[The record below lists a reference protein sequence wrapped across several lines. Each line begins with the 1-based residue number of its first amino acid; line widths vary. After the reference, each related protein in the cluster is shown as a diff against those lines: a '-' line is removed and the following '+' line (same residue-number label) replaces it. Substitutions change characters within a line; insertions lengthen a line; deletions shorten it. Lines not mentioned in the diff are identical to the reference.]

1 MNVTILVISTI
12 DLITSVT
19 WIGIQITSCAKDHK
33 SLSSIAKGKNKIED
47 HVLNAGN
54 ISSRTVSKG

>member
-1 MNVTILVISTI
+1 MNVTILVISII

-19 WIGIQITSCAKDHK
+19 WIGIQITRCARDHK
-33 SLSSIAKGKNKIED
+33 SLSSIAMGKNKIKE

-54 ISSRTVSKG
+54 ISSGTVSKG